1 MSWRRSAAVARE
13 GLSIALGSLGAHR
26 MRTFLTTLGILIG
39 VTTVIAIVAIIQGLN
54 QSFAS
59 QIGGL
64 GASTLHISKFPFL
77 TFDAEFSLLRNR
89 KRIGKPE
96 LRAVER
102 ESKLAQAVAPRVRT
116 LGILEA
122 GGREVTNVL
131 IDGVGEQSLET
142 DGGSLAAGHFPSDE
156 EIALQRSVA
165 VLGADALDMLFQGR
179 EAAQVLGERVRVAG
193 APYQV
198 IGVLARRGK
207 LLGMSLDKNVAIP
220 WTRFTA
226 QFGTQRSLGISVKG
240 DPAKLRELEDELT
253 GILRRVRQV
262 PPGKPDDFNINRQEQ
277 LLKIYE
283 KLTFALYGVAVGIG
297 LITLFVGGIGIM
309 NIMLVSVR
317 ERTREIGLRRALGA
331 RRTTILA
338 QFLLEALLVSAL
350 GGSLGTAAGLGVA
363 QLIALVSPLSA
374 AVTPSAVGLGLGFS
388 AAVGLLFGSW
398 PAWRAATLDPVEAL
412 RYE

>member
-1 MSWRRSAAVARE
+1 MSWRRTASEVRE
-13 GLSIALGSLGAHR
+13 GLGIALGSLASHR

-54 QSFAS
+54 QSFAA
-59 QIGGL
+59 QIGNL
-64 GASTLHISKFPFL
+64 GASTLYVSKFPFL
-77 TFDAEFSLLRNR
+77 TFDSEFALLRNR
-89 KRIGKPE
+89 RRIGKPE

-102 ESKLAQAVAPRVRT
+102 DSRLAQAVAPRVRT
-116 LGILEA
+116 LGTIEA
-122 GGREVTNVL
+122 SGREVTSAM
-131 IDGVGEQSLET
+131 IDGVGEQSLVT
-142 DGGSLAAGHFPSDE
+142 NGGNLSAGRFPSEE
-156 EIALQRSVA
+156 EIALQRNVA
-165 VLGADALDMLFQGR
+165 ALGADVLDMLFPGR
-179 EAAQVLGERVRVAG
+179 QAEQVLGERVRVAG
-193 APYQV
+193 VPYQV
-198 IGVLARRGK
+198 VGVLARRGK

-240 DPAKLRELEDELT
+240 DPERLRELEDELT
-253 GILRRVRQV
+253 GILRRARQV
-262 PPGKPDDFNINRQEQ
+262 PPGKPDDFSINRQEQ

-283 KLTFALYGVAVGIG
+283 KLTSALYGVAVGIG
-297 LITLFVGGIGIM
+297 LITLVVGGIGIM

-331 RRTTILA
+331 KRSTILS

-350 GGSLGTAAGLGVA
+350 GGSLGTAAGLAIA
-363 QLIALVSPLSA
+363 QLVALVSPLSA
-374 AVTPSAVGLGLGFS
+374 AVTPSAVALGLGFS

-398 PAWRAATLDPVEAL
+398 PAWRAANLDPVEAL